1 MELSE
6 ELLGPLFR
14 QDKGEAGL
22 SFVSLS
28 SGSCGNC
35 GLLTY
40 GDHTIILDAGIGIRK
55 FQKHLE
61 QLAINPKQIVGIFIT
76 HDHNDHTRAAARL
89 AHKFQWPIYASPA
102 VVRSLLYHRMAS
114 AELSAY
120 MKRME
125 VGDEVA
131 IGDLRIRSFE
141 VPHDATENVGYAIDT
156 PVGRFTFVTDIG
168 QVTPMVETE
177 VAAADFL
184 VFESNYDREMLQNG
198 SYSFHLK
205 ERITSGIGHLS
216 NHESAKVLSEHI
228 SDRLRFLAL
237 CHLSGENNTPELA
250 LTTHLNAL
258 QHRELTDLQVVVLK
272 RGECSPIYYLR

>member
-1 MELSE
+1 MEPSE

-14 QDKGEAGL
+14 QGEQEPGL

-40 GDHTIILDAGIGIRK
+40 GNHTIIIDAGIGIRK

-61 QLAINPKQIVGIFIT
+61 QLAINPKQILGIFIT

-120 MKRME
+120 MKRIEIGGE
-125 VGDEVA
+125 VELGEMRV
-131 IGDLRIRSFE
+131 RTFE
-141 VPHDATENVGYAIDT
+141 VPHDATENVGFAIDT

-168 QVTPMVETE
+168 QVTPTIEAEVE
-177 VAAADFL
+177 VADFL

-198 SYSFHLK
+198 SYSFQLK

-216 NHESAKVLSEHI
+216 NLESARVLSEHV

-250 LTTHLNAL
+250 LNTHLNAL
-258 QHRELTDLQVVVLK
+258 QHRALNELQVVVLK
-272 RGECSPIYYLR
+272 RGECSPIYRLG

>member
-1 MELSE
+1 MEPSE

-14 QDKGEAGL
+14 QGGQEQGL

-40 GDHTIILDAGIGIRK
+40 GDHTIIIDAGIGIRK
-55 FQKHLE
+55 FRKHLE
-61 QLAINPKQIVGIFIT
+61 QLAINPKQILGIFIT

-120 MKRME
+120 MKRIEIGGE
-125 VGDEVA
+125 VELGEMRV
-131 IGDLRIRSFE
+131 RTFE
-141 VPHDATENVGYAIDT
+141 VPHDATENVGFAIDT

-168 QVTPMVETE
+168 QVTPTIEAEVE
-177 VAAADFL
+177 VADFL

-198 SYSFHLK
+198 SYSFQLK

-216 NHESAKVLSEHI
+216 NLESARVLSEHV

-250 LTTHLNAL
+250 LNTHLNAL
-258 QHRELTDLQVVVLK
+258 QHRALNDLQVVVLK
-272 RGECSPIYYLR
+272 RGECSPIYRLG

>member
-1 MELSE
+1 MEPSE

-14 QDKGEAGL
+14 QGEQESGL

-40 GDHTIILDAGIGIRK
+40 GDHTIIIDAGIGIRK

-61 QLAINPKQIVGIFIT
+61 QLAINPKQILGIFIT

-120 MKRME
+120 MKRIEIGGE
-125 VGDEVA
+125 VELGEMRV
-131 IGDLRIRSFE
+131 RTFE
-141 VPHDATENVGYAIDT
+141 VPHDATENVGFAIDT

-168 QVTPMVETE
+168 QVTPTIVEE
-177 VAAADFL
+177 VGAADFL

-198 SYSFHLK
+198 SYSFQLK

-216 NHESAKVLSEHI
+216 NHESARVLSQHV

-250 LTTHLNAL
+250 LNTHLNAL
-258 QHRELTDLQVVVLK
+258 QHRALNELQVVVLK
-272 RGECSPIYYLR
+272 RGECSPIYRLG

>member
-1 MELSE
+1 
-6 ELLGPLFR
+6 
-14 QDKGEAGL
+14 
-22 SFVSLS
+22 
-28 SGSCGNC
+28 
-35 GLLTY
+35 
-40 GDHTIILDAGIGIRK
+40 
-55 FQKHLE
+55 
-61 QLAINPKQIVGIFIT
+61 
-76 HDHNDHTRAAARL
+76 
-89 AHKFQWPIYASPA
+89 
-102 VVRSLLYHRMAS
+102 
-114 AELSAY
+114 

-131 IGDLRIRSFE
+131 LGDLRIRSFE

-168 QVTPMVETE
+168 QVTPTVETE

-258 QHRELTDLQVVVLK
+258 QHRELNDLQVVVLK
-272 RGECSPIYYLR
+272 RGECSPIYHLG